1 MSDLGD
7 IFILR
12 VEVKEL
18 IPIFQSYE
26 ENYKNNPYGSFID
39 VSSKDSLL
47 KDQYIGISGDIKEIE
62 SKEDFSYLLYS
73 KYMASFARSSYFYV
87 YEGERINIVGIV
99 SKIIKE
105 PHRKNDNIY
114 RIKVLSETKNKES
127 EYIFIRQ
134 DLYNILKKLKERSCG

>member
-1 MSDLGD
+1 MVGEIMSDLGD

-26 ENYKNNPYGSFID
+26 ENYKNNPYDSFID
-39 VSSKDSLL
+39 VSSKDSFL
-47 KDQYIGISGDIKEIE
+47 KNQYIGISGDIEEIE
-62 SKEDFSYLLYS
+62 SKEDFSY
-73 KYMASFARSSYFYV
+73 KYMAAFARSSYF

-99 SKIIKE
+99 DKIIKE
-105 PHRKNDNIY
+105 PYKKNENVY
-114 RIKVLSETKNKES
+114 RIKVLSETKLKER